1 MDTEKTSK
9 VAKCPQNNLNNYY
22 CTWIK
27 KKKKMFQQNCGR
39 NITSCIHTPQCG
51 VCIMCRALLWYDKKP
66 APDQISLSVRS
77 QTGSSARKK
86 TRRWREQMAFS
97 CLTLS
102 IWCFFFLHRG
112 GVLPQCRCRGFKRG
126 FQMEALALTW
136 RRHDSVWILCV
147 IPACPCLWAHYEIT
161 HQSPPN
167 VWL

>member
-1 MDTEKTSK
+1 
-9 VAKCPQNNLNNYY
+9 
-22 CTWIK
+22 
-27 KKKKMFQQNCGR
+27 MFQQNWGR

-86 TRRWREQMAFS
+86 KPGGGENRWRLAAWHFPSDVFFS
-97 CLTLS
+97 FIGEEC
-102 IWCFFFLHRG
+102 WWHDM
-112 GVLPQCRCRGFKRG
+112 PQCRCRGFKRG

-161 HQSPPN
+161 RQSPPN